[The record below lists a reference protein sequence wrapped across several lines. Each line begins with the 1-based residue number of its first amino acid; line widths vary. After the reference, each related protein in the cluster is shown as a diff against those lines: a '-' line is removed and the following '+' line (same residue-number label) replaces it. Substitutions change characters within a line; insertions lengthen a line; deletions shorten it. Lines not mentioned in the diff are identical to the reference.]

1 MIVHS
6 GCISKNPKRL
16 VFFRLVQFTYSAETD
31 KSTSKGATVT
41 TNLFGFCVERKDVWA
56 EMSLIRKFSFQS
68 GGGLLVY
75 FLKLAN

>member
-1 MIVHS
+1 MTVYS

-16 VFFRLVQFTYSAETD
+16 VFFRLVQFTYRAETD

-41 TNLFGFCVERKDVWA
+41 TNLFSFCVERKDVWA

-68 GGGLLVY
+68 GEGLLVY